1 MQKLLNITALFSR
14 GYKLVQTGTIDFEL
28 VKDNKI
34 IIHFEIDSRNNTLEN
49 VYEFLSKELPYH
61 IREIEH
67 DSQDYFHFELV
78 REEINYLKTT
88 FYRELLDI
96 RDWLV

>member
-1 MQKLLNITALFSR
+1 MLNIKALFSR

-34 IIHFEIDSRNNTLEN
+34 IVHFEIDSRNNTLEN
-49 VYEFLSKELPYH
+49 VYEFLLKELEYH
-61 IREIEH
+61 IREIEE
-67 DSQDYFHFELV
+67 DSKDYFHDELV
-78 REEINYLKTT
+78 GEEINYLKTT

-96 RDWLV
+96 RDWLT